1 MNKLI
6 HLLFAAALATGC
18 NAGKASAETPALTG
32 TWELQELQG
41 QKRTTG
47 KPVYIELAADKKLTG
62 FTGCNSVRGNYTA
75 DLTNNRLSL
84 EGLASTRMTCP
95 DQQVENDVTGA
106 LRKTAYFVLEDG
118 MLNLQSENRTSM
130 AKFKKISHPEVVN
143 KYWKLTVLDGTP
155 VTMEAAQER
164 EAHFILRSDGS
175 FSGFGGC
182 NSFSG
187 SYELKD
193 SNRIDFDENMAVTM
207 RACLELK
214 LDERAFLNVFYN
226 ADSYLLNGDQLSLKK
241 GSTTLAVFEAVY
253 F

>member
-18 NAGKASAETPALTG
+18 NAGKASAEKPTLTG

-47 KPVYIELAADKKLTG
+47 KPVYIDLTADRKLTG
-62 FTGCNSVRGNYTA
+62 FTGCNTVRGNYTA

-118 MLNLQSENRTSM
+118 ILNLQSENRTTM
-130 AKFKKISHPEVVN
+130 AQFKKIDNPHVVN
-143 KYWKLTVLDGTP
+143 KYWKLTVLDSKP

-164 EAHFILRSDGS
+164 EAHFILKSDGS
-175 FSGFGGC
+175 LSGFGGC

-207 RACLELK
+207 RACPELK

-226 ADSYLLNGDQLSLKK
+226 ADSYVQDGDKLSLKK

>member
-6 HLLFAAALATGC
+6 HLLFAAAVATGC
-18 NAGKASAETPALTG
+18 NAGKASAETPTLTG

-41 QKRTTG
+41 LKRATG
-47 KPVYIELAADKKLTG
+47 KPVYIELAADRKLTG
-62 FTGCNSVRGNYTA
+62 FTGCNTVRGNYTA
-75 DLTNNRLSL
+75 DLKNNRLRL

-95 DQQVENDVTGA
+95 DQKVENEVTGV

-118 MLNLQSENRTSM
+118 MLNLQSENRTTM
-130 AKFKKISHPEVVN
+130 AQFKKINHPEVVN
-143 KYWKLTVLDGTP
+143 KYWKLTVLDGKP
-155 VTMEAAQER
+155 VTMGAAQER
-164 EAHFILRSDGS
+164 EAHFILKSDGS
-175 FSGFGGC
+175 LSGFGGC

-207 RACLELK
+207 RACPELK
-214 LDERAFLNVFYN
+214 MDERAFLNVFYN
-226 ADSYLLNGDQLSLKK
+226 ADSYVQDGDTLTLEDGKK
-241 GSTTLAVFEAVY
+241 ALAVFEAVY